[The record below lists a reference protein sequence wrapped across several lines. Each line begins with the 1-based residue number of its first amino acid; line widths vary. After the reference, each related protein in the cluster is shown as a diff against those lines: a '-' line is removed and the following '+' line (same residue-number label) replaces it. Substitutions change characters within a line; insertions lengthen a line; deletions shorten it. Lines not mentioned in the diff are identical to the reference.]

1 MRCSWQRFYL
11 RSGRALETSIK
22 IGLQQGIKQHSRI
35 LTHRSRHFFF
45 SFCGNV
51 LHQRVKSQRPNLK
64 RAYCSFFAF
73 LALYFTINVLTVGYF
88 YKLQPWTKVLGH
100 FCIMGCFPIP
110 TGPTPPLTPQKKVG
124 RVYLEQIQIFFPSFN
139 FVQGGGREK
148 LNNISKRMHF
158 FYEGTQNRE
167 KNMNTALL
175 SQECL
180 SMIVPYSR
188 YKFSSSSLKL
198 PVTFPDIELNISR
211 TCSLRKKGA

>member
-1 MRCSWQRFYL
+1 MNQTSKMRCSWQRFYL

-73 LALYFTINVLTVGYF
+73 LALYFTVNVLTVGYF

-124 RVYLEQIQIFFPSFN
+124 RVYLEQIQIFSPSFN

-148 LNNISKRMHF
+148 LNNISKRMHVF
-158 FYEGTQNRE
+158 RRE
-167 KNMNTALL
+167 H
-175 SQECL
+175 
-180 SMIVPYSR
+180 R
-188 YKFSSSSLKL
+188 
-198 PVTFPDIELNISR
+198 IE
-211 TCSLRKKGA
+211 RKI